1 MANIH
6 YLELLAYIEDHIDVE
21 KLLYMLGAK
30 RVKIYGSNVRS
41 ECVIHGGDNALA
53 FSYDLNKKVW
63 SCFSNNCGEGYRR
76 NLYDLVYL
84 YLQRQNG
91 YSPTDRDVF
100 ALLIQAADVKID
112 LDEIEFGFSKPIQ
125 DKFDNILF
133 ATRVKQ
139 RYNKKSTK
147 NNLLALDDAIINCYN
162 ITIHPYLTNRGLTP
176 ETIQFFDLRYA
187 PQGLS
192 EKNIKD
198 FPGRIIIPIRSIDN
212 KLLGL
217 SGRLATDDKKTI
229 KKYGKYKHLY
239 SFQRNSVLYNVNY
252 AFPYIK
258 KSKAVILV
266 EGFFD
271 AIDLWQKD
279 IKNVVAVMGNSIT
292 IQQVQDLLPYLNKVY
307 VCFDGDKGGRDG
319 ARKVAKVLGRLCSV
333 YDVRLP
339 EGKDPDE
346 LSKTE
351 LVQTILQAKKII

>member
-1 MANIH
+1 MANVH
-6 YLELLAYIEDHIDVE
+6 YLELLAYIEEYIDVE

-30 RVKIYGSNVRS
+30 HVKVYGSNIRS
-41 ECVIHGGDNALA
+41 ECVIHGGDNVLA

-84 YLQRQNG
+84 YLLKQN
-91 YSPTDRDVF
+91 SAPPTEKEVF
-100 ALLIQAADVKID
+100 TLLLQATDVKIE

-147 NNLLALDDAIINCYN
+147 NNLLALDESIINCYN
-162 ITIHPYLTNRGLTP
+162 ITVHPYLINRGLTP

-192 EKNIKD
+192 EKNTKN

-217 SGRLATDDKKTI
+217 SGRLATDDKKII
-229 KKYGKYKHLY
+229 KQYSKYKHLY
-239 SFQRNSVLYNVNY
+239 SFPRNSVLYNANH
-252 AFPYIK
+252 ALPYIK
-258 KSKAVILV
+258 KTKAVILV

-271 AIDLWQKD
+271 VIGLWQKD
-279 IKNVVAVMGNSIT
+279 IKNVVAAMGNSIT

-319 ARKVAKVLGRLCSV
+319 VKKVARILGRLCSI
-333 YDVRLP
+333 YNVRLP

-351 LVQTILQAKKII
+351 LVQSILQAKKII